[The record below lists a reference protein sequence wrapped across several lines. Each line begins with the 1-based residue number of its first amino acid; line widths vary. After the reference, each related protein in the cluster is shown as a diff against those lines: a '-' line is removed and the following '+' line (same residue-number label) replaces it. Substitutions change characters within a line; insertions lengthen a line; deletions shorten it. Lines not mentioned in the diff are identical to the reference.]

1 MQTVDRPIL
10 GFAVRLG
17 TNTGC
22 GPVKIAPGAV
32 VCDECEL
39 IGDITIGART
49 VIHPKARIIAEA
61 GPVIIGEFNIMEELV
76 HITNRFP
83 EGEEERRNSQV
94 MIIGNNNVFEVGA
107 QIDAVKVGDH
117 NVIESKAYVGPQV
130 ELSSGCIIGAACHV
144 TTGERLPE
152 NTVIY
157 GAKCHRRIQRER
169 PPAQNLQID
178 FLTKILP
185 NYHYLKKVT
194 KAQSPQK

>member
-1 MQTVDRPIL
+1 MAAP
-10 GFAVRLG
+10 
-17 TNTGC
+17 NKSS
-22 GPVKIAPGAV
+22 VKIAPGAV

-61 GPVIIGEFNIMEELV
+61 GPVIIGEFNIIEELV

-83 EGEEERRNSQV
+83 DGAEGKKNSQV
-94 MIIGNNNVFEVGA
+94 MVIGNNNVFEVGA
-107 QIDAVKVGDH
+107 QIESTKVGDH
-117 NVIESKAYVGPQV
+117 NVIESKAFVGPQV
-130 ELSSGCIIGAACHV
+130 ELTSGCIIGAACHV
-144 TTGERLPE
+144 TTGEKLPE

-185 NYHYLKKVT
+185 NYHYLKKVS
-194 KAQSPQK
+194 KAQSPPK